1 MIMDTLAGLAFA
13 FEPPL
18 IDYMKEKPKKKNE
31 SIINRYMISEIAV
44 TSIYSSFLCLF
55 FLKSD
60 FINSLFRTS
69 ANNAYIMS
77 AFFGLFIFIDIFN
90 SFSARTSRINIF
102 SNIEKNKTFILIM
115 AFITIV
121 QIILIY
127 FGGTMFRT
135 KSLTFFEF
143 LVMLI
148 LAITVIPVD
157 SFRKFIY
164 KKKYGTEN
172 V

>member
-1 MIMDTLAGLAFA
+1 MFWHNFVYSLKTLFKSKSLIFWTFVFPILLGTFFKLA
-13 FEPPL
+13 
-18 IDYMKEKPKKKNE
+18 
-31 SIINRYMISEIAV
+31 
-44 TSIYSSFLCLF
+44 
-55 FLKSD
+55 
-60 FINSLFRTS
+60 
-69 ANNAYIMS
+69 
-77 AFFGLFIFIDIFN
+77 
-90 SFSARTSRINIF
+90 F

-135 KSLTFFEF
+135 KSLTLFEF
-143 LVMLI
+143 LIMLM
-148 LAITVIPVD
+148 LAITVIPID

>member
-1 MIMDTLAGLAFA
+1 MHKQRILKNRLSSKGGF
-13 FEPPL
+13 L
-18 IDYMKEKPKKKNE
+18 IA
-31 SIINRYMISEIAV
+31 IN
-44 TSIYSSFLCLF
+44 
-55 FLKSD
+55 
-60 FINSLFRTS
+60 
-69 ANNAYIMS
+69 
-77 AFFGLFIFIDIFN
+77 
-90 SFSARTSRINIF
+90 
-102 SNIEKNKTFILIM
+102 FILSI
-115 AFITIV
+115 IV

-135 KSLTFFEF
+135 KSLTLFEF